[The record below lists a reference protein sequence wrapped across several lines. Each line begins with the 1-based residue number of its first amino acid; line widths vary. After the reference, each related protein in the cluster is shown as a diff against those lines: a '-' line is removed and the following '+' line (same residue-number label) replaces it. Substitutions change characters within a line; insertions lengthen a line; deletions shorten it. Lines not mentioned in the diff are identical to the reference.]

1 MRSLI
6 FNLCA
11 ACFAVIFSVTMVP
24 AQSTPQ
30 ASIEFNK
37 TVHDFG
43 DIDINSG
50 SHSYSFIFKN
60 ISNQQVLIQTVI
72 SSCGCTTPEWTRNP
86 VKPGNKGKI
95 DVTFL
100 NDQGPYP
107 FDKSLTVYV
116 TGSSRPIILRIK
128 GVVNQKPKTAR
139 QQFPIKIGYIG
150 MKKNPVEYGQA
161 RFGSVTKGAV
171 EVANL
176 AGNPIKITFT
186 DFSKGFYI
194 NAVPDMIPEGGRTDL
209 IFSIDTRAANAWGT
223 AIFTATPVI
232 NGKKADKPIQVK
244 ATILEDFGNMSKED
258 MDNAA
263 LPMLSKSSYDFGKV
277 KAGTVVKATFD
288 LKNIGR
294 SELIVHKSQF
304 SENGIAATYKERI
317 PAGSFGNFAVTI
329 NTQGMTGNKNL
340 TITLITNS
348 PTRPVVNLM
357 ISGEV
362 TK

>member
-1 MRSLI
+1 
-6 FNLCA
+6 
-11 ACFAVIFSVTMVP
+11 
-24 AQSTPQ
+24 
-30 ASIEFNK
+30 
-37 TVHDFG
+37 
-43 DIDINSG
+43 
-50 SHSYSFIFKN
+50 
-60 ISNQQVLIQTVI
+60 
-72 SSCGCTTPEWTRNP
+72 
-86 VKPGNKGKI
+86 
-95 DVTFL
+95 
-100 NDQGPYP
+100 
-107 FDKSLTVYV
+107 
-116 TGSSRPIILRIK
+116 
-128 GVVNQKPKTAR
+128 
-139 QQFPIKIGYIG
+139 

-223 AIFTATPVI
+223 AIFSATPVI

-277 KAGTVVKATFD
+277 KAGTIVKATFD

-304 SENGIAATYKERI
+304 SENGIDATYKERI